1 MLSNGMLSSN
11 FVFDYLTNE
20 AQSLLAR
27 MKQIQPFSMSMPMVK
42 GASIQ
47 PLALQEI
54 SKLLESGKTEL
65 SLLLTDFIKEV
76 AIAQKANK
84 NDVKPLQEKF
94 TMLKLRYNSVLDQ
107 LDIFADVLSQRAEHE
122 VGTWVAGLD
131 RFAED
136 GLSYG
141 KHLYT
146 IPPIMVYL
154 DRGHG
159 AAIRRVRTRLPG
171 GDKNPVAIIQIPR
184 ERMVGSG
191 IASSLIHETGHQVAA
206 LLDWVTT
213 LRHAIEAQ
221 NAKEANKNAAAWEY
235 YKLWIS
241 EIICDCWAV
250 GLLGI
255 TSAQGLMSVVT
266 LPRYFQFR
274 FDLEDP
280 HPAPY
285 MRVQIA
291 IAFGKK
297 LYPHSLW
304 DSLWQMWQTFYPL
317 HSLTIEQTQLIK
329 QLEAALP
336 VFTELILTHR
346 NYKMGKQRLMDLFPL
361 ATRQPQQLEYLFHQW
376 KIKPQLMQEAPPS
389 LVFAVLGFA
398 KVQKNISAAE
408 ESNILSRQLNDWAFR
423 KNN

>member
-1 MLSNGMLSSN
+1 MNAAN
-11 FVFDYLTNE
+11 FAQDYLINE

-27 MKQIQPFSMSMPMVK
+27 MKQILPFSMSMPMVK
-42 GASIQ
+42 SASIN
-47 PLALQEI
+47 PLALREI
-54 SKLLESGKTEL
+54 SKLLDDGKTEL
-65 SLLLTDFIKEV
+65 TKFLTDFIHEV
-76 AIAQKANK
+76 NASKKQSNI
-84 NDVKPLQEKF
+84 DIKPLQAKF

-107 LDIFADVLSQRAEHE
+107 LDIFADVLSQRSEHE
-122 VGTWVAGLD
+122 VGAWVAGLD

-141 KHLYT
+141 KHLYQV
-146 IPPIMVYL
+146 PPIMVYL

-159 AAIRRVRTRLPG
+159 AAIRRARTRLPG
-171 GDKNPVAIIQIPR
+171 GDKNPVAIVQIPR

-206 LLDWVTT
+206 LLDWVAT
-213 LRHAIEAQ
+213 LRNAMQAQ
-221 NAKEANKNAAAWEY
+221 NSKENNKNAVAWEY

-255 TSAQGLMSVVT
+255 TSALGLMSVVT

-297 LYPHSLW
+297 LYPHQLW
-304 DSLWQMWQTFYPL
+304 DDLWQTWQSFYPL
-317 HSLTIEQTQLIK
+317 NGLTTEQTQAIK
-329 QLEAALP
+329 NLEATLP
-336 VFTELILTHR
+336 TFVELVLTHR
-346 NYKMGKQRLMDLFPL
+346 NTQTGKQRIMDLFPL
-361 ATRQPQQLEYLFHQW
+361 AARQPKQLEILFQQW
-376 KIKPQLMQEAPPS
+376 KSQPQLMKEAPSS

-398 KVQKNISAAE
+398 KAQKFISAVD
-408 ESNILSRQLNDWAFR
+408 ESRILTQQLKDWAFR